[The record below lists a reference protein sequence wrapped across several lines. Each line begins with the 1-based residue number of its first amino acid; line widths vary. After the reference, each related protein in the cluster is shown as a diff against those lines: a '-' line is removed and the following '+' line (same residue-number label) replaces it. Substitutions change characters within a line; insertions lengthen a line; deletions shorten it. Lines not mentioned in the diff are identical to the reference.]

1 MPYLIA
7 IPSSCGSDFC
17 MRVSNRKGIKDK
29 VATMMKH
36 PDIKEVYYITEYT
49 QKMCE
54 MEPREFDDYVRRNG
68 VKLT

>member
-1 MPYLIA
+1 
-7 IPSSCGSDFC
+7 